1 MENEILMIIEKY
13 YRLRAFV
20 RENYNEMNLNSTP
33 EDIDDSA
40 EAFDCGYMCGLS
52 NASETIGN
60 ILEME
65 FKTNDFSIGDFS
77 IGEKYE
83 K

>member
-1 MENEILMIIEKY
+1 MENKILTIIEKY

-33 EDIDDSA
+33 EDTDDSV
-40 EAFDCGYMCGLS
+40 EAFDRGYMCGLS
-52 NASETIGN
+52 NASEIIGN

-65 FKTNDFSIGDFS
+65 FETNDFS
-77 IGEKYE
+77 
-83 K
+83 

>member
-13 YRLRAFV
+13 YRLRSFV
-20 RENYNEMNLNSTP
+20 RENYNEMSLNSTP
-33 EDIDDSA
+33 EDTDDSA
-40 EAFDCGYMCGLS
+40 EAFDRGYMCGLS

-65 FKTNDFSIGDFS
+65 FKTNDFSELI
-77 IGEKYE
+77 
-83 K
+83 

>member
-1 MENEILMIIEKY
+1 M
-13 YRLRAFV
+13 
-20 RENYNEMNLNSTP
+20 P
-33 EDIDDSA
+33 EDTDDSA
-40 EAFDCGYMCGLS
+40 EAFDHGYLCGLS
-52 NASETIGN
+52 NAAEIIGN
-60 ILEME
+60 VLEID